1 MSHLEEVT
9 LNLHERSSHK
19 LEENEG
25 GKGEN
30 KTQPKMKINII
41 KINS

>member
-9 LNLHERSSHK
+9 LNWRKRSSYK

-30 KTQPKMKINII
+30 KTQLK
-41 KINS
+41 